1 MTNASREDVAPGI
14 VLKVGTADNSL
25 RYLALTAYPKEPI
38 KLTRNNA
45 NHTLRSSNMNART
58 QESNLSNGTE
68 NNRNL
73 PSNIISTQN
82 YPVSYIYSGHCDNID
97 ERDQDDPLCAT
108 EYVEDMYEY
117 FRSSEGDDLSPT
129 KLHGKSA
136 PHQQKNEDNSC

>member
-1 MTNASREDVAPGI
+1 
-14 VLKVGTADNSL
+14 
-25 RYLALTAYPKEPI
+25 
-38 KLTRNNA
+38 
-45 NHTLRSSNMNART
+45 MNART

-136 PHQQKNEDNSC
+136 PHQQNNEDNSCWLDCGGSFEVQACSRNALSLCKLN